1 MIRTLFHS
9 RRAVFH
15 FFTLML
21 FAAILADA
29 FVASACAAQVHY
41 LPDVHSMSAQRS
53 IPETDFRLHPYRVK
67 GMGGKILDVPAHLL
81 DIPSGAGGWIS
92 PEPNLV
98 PAFPV
103 LLPRNMR
110 NRIQLFYSGE
120 KGSPEM
126 WLVVPRD
133 WVIWNAD
140 NGADGSF
147 SFQFIAASGLAT
159 GWMQVNGQGGCAG
172 CMPEVVSGLGIPA
185 AERALKDNEFF
196 PLNAKLWPKPSALVH
211 PDACAVLLTYKTGK
225 NTIHGAILLYVDDS
239 GQADGTESVYISL
252 PDHESAL
259 GRFIAAT
266 FLKSRMQLNHFSCK
280 APVLR

>member
-1 MIRTLFHS
+1 M
-9 RRAVFH
+9 FH
-15 FFTLML
+15 FFALTLV
-21 FAAILADA
+21 AASSVGP

-53 IPETDFRLHPYRVK
+53 ILGTDFRLHPYRAK
-67 GMGGKILDVPAHLL
+67 GMGGKILDVPANLL
-81 DIPSGAGGWIS
+81 DIPSGTGGWIS
-92 PEPNLV
+92 PEPNSV

-103 LLPRNMR
+103 LLPRNMH

-133 WVIWNAD
+133 WVIWNAG

-147 SFQFIAASGLAT
+147 SFQFIAASGLT
-159 GWMQVNGQGGCAG
+159 SGWMQVSGQGGCAG

-185 AERALKDNEFF
+185 AERAFKDNEFP

-211 PDACAVLLTYKTGK
+211 PDACAALLTYKTGK
-225 NTIHGAILLYVDDS
+225 NTIHGAVLLYVDDS
-239 GQADGTESVYISL
+239 DQADGTESVYISL
-252 PDHESAL
+252 PDHESTL
-259 GRFIAAT
+259 GRFIATT
-266 FLKSRMQLNHFSCK
+266 FLKSRMQLNHYSCK